1 MGVQRPGHVDSDCPG
16 VLRVRERT
24 EEQEGDGIWGSV
36 GVRRTSIAGGRADGG
51 CHTRRARRTPR
62 TGPLIA
68 ARERQRVCVQYG

>member
-36 GVRRTSIAGGRADGG
+36 GVRRTSIAGRVAALTAALP
-51 CHTRRARRTPR
+51 H
-62 TGPLIA
+62 A
-68 ARERQRVCVQYG
+68 ARETDRARDR